1 MKWLIILVLLLIL
14 AAFIAVRFRRQI
26 TTGIQIFKMLRQLR
40 SQMKPPEKKIEKQS
54 AEKTAPLVRCARCGT
69 WTPQATA
76 LNLRSK
82 IFYCSPNCMEKAVNL
97 NNA

>member
-1 MKWLIILVLLLIL
+1 MKWLIILVLLLVL
-14 AAFIAVRFRRQI
+14 AAIIAVRFRRQI
-26 TTGIQIFKMLRQLR
+26 TMGIQIFQMLRQLR
-40 SQMKPPEKKIEKQS
+40 SQVKPREKTIEKQ
-54 AEKTAPLVRCARCGT
+54 ADNKNQALVRCARCGT

-82 IFYCSPNCMEKAVNL
+82 IFYCSPKCMEKAVNL